1 MLIDIALHF
10 NKSYQMND
18 VLLMVKIVIV
28 VLQEKEKLALLFS
41 RNKDSLKL
49 VSVFLLFCYEC

>member
-1 MLIDIALHF
+1 
-10 NKSYQMND
+10 MND

-49 VSVFLLFCYEC
+49 VSVFLLFFYEC

>member
-1 MLIDIALHF
+1 MIDKALHF

-18 VLLMVKIVIV
+18 VLLMVKIVSV